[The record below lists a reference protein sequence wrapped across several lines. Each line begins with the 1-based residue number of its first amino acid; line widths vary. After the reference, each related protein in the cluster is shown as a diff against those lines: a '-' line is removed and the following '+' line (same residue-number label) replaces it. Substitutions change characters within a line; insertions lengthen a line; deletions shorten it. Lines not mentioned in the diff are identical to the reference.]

1 MLKNESEPIYTI
13 DTLLYVTRESAK
25 SGYLSEIKPCLND
38 QDGVM
43 HVSWNLVALKVV
55 FFFLKLNVRIVR
67 LFLYKQVS

>member
-25 SGYLSEIKPCLND
+25 SGYLSDIKPCLND

-43 HVSWNLVALKVV
+43 HVSLELQIKLALFVQ
-55 FFFLKLNVRIVR
+55 LE
-67 LFLYKQVS
+67 

>member
-25 SGYLSEIKPCLND
+25 SGYLSDIKPCLND

-43 HVSWNLVALKVV
+43 HVSLELQIKLALFV
-55 FFFLKLNVRIVR
+55 
-67 LFLYKQVS
+67 